1 MRFYKSPMIM
11 SMLGLF
17 LALVLA
23 TFYRIV
29 TAIDSNPG
37 LVVEDAYKS
46 GGRYDETLAN
56 KKFIKQQGY
65 ELEVFLPKKI
75 LFGRNQS
82 YEVELKQNGV
92 SLDDNQVTLFF
103 YRPLNHKDDFSS
115 SMTYSDGKFTSD
127 INLPLKG
134 RWDLVVESDTKD
146 GKIRKAQSLFAE

>member
-1 MRFYKSPMIM
+1 M

-82 YEVELKQNGV
+82 MKL
-92 SLDDNQVTLFF
+92 
-103 YRPLNHKDDFSS
+103 SS
-115 SMTYSDGKFTSD
+115 NKMGFHWMTIKSRYSFTV
-127 INLPLKG
+127 L
-134 RWDLVVESDTKD
+134 
-146 GKIRKAQSLFAE
+146 

>member
-17 LALVLA
+17 LALVIA

-65 ELEVFLPKKI
+65 NLEVFLPKKI
-75 LFGRNQS
+75 LFGRTQS
-82 YEVELKQNGV
+82 YQVELKKNGI
-92 SLDDNQVTLFF
+92 SLDENQITLFF
-103 YRPLNHKDDFSS
+103 YRPLNHKDDFSIP
-115 SMTYSDGKFTSD
+115 MTNIGGKFISD
-127 INLPLKG
+127 VQLPLKG
-134 RWDLVVESDTKD
+134 KWDMVIESDTKD